1 MKAINFVVCLCMAFM
16 LSTFNSLAAGEDFK
30 SFLHKF
36 TSISVFTYQVSF
48 EIAYRIVAG

>member
-30 SFLHKF
+30 SEKE
-36 TSISVFTYQVSF
+36 ISSNKN
-48 EIAYRIVAG
+48 

>member
-30 SFLHKF
+30 SF
-36 TSISVFTYQVSF
+36 ISVFTYQVSF

>member
-30 SFLHKF
+30 SFLHKLHPVLHF
-36 TSISVFTYQVSF
+36 SIHVSSF
-48 EIAYRIVAG
+48 L